1 MNEYSGVDLFPVK
14 KRYQTGVVLNITEKM
29 KRNRILLAIIIGGI
43 CCSLHLTAQEKA
55 TFNPLTDEISEY
67 IPPLSVLLDSA
78 LSNDPK
84 IDFRILQIEVN
95 ERKFKSVRRQWTR
108 NFGVQA
114 DFRYGTFDNLS
125 VNDAGSTNPTNL
137 YNTRE
142 EFKFG
147 YAAYVKFPIIDFIDR
162 NNQLQLAKA
171 EIYQA
176 ESMTHLERNEKRQ
189 MVLLQYNELILA
201 QRLLRIKIKSLE
213 TARINMLMAEKEFL
227 NGIIPVSEYS
237 RLSESVSGTE
247 IDYETTRMSFLTNYQ
262 ILEEM
267 VGYKFNVLMKYK

>member
-1 MNEYSGVDLFPVK
+1 M
-14 KRYQTGVVLNITEKM
+14 
-29 KRNRILLAIIIGGI
+29 AIIIGGI
-43 CCSLHLTAQEKA
+43 CCSLQLTAQDKA
-55 TFNPLTDEISEY
+55 TFNPLTDDISEY

-84 IDFRILQIEVN
+84 IDFRLLQIEVN
-95 ERKFKSVRRQWTR
+95 ERKFKSVRRQWAR

-125 VNDAGSTNPTNL
+125 VSDAGTAVPTNV
-137 YNTRE
+137 YSTRE

-176 ESMTHLERNEKRQ
+176 ESMSHLERNEKRQ
-189 MVLLQYNELILA
+189 LVLRQYNELILA
-201 QRLLRIKIKSLE
+201 QKLLRIKVKSLE
-213 TARINMLMAEKEFL
+213 TARINMQMAEKEFL

-247 IDYETTRMSFLTNYQ
+247 IDYETSKMNFLTTYQ
-262 ILEEM
+262 ILEEIT
-267 VGYKFNVLMKYK
+267 GTRFNVLMKYK